1 MRLITHLLVGVALSS
16 VLKQGLITII
26 IGSLLPDIDLIIGLR
41 HRGLTHSLWMLA
53 SLINTPLS
61 IGVISHIIL
70 DLLTISGCR
79 LLYPRR
85 DYYVLTSKPVSDEVI
100 ILVSAVMLFV

>member
-1 MRLITHLLVGVALSS
+1 MRLITHLLVGVTLSS
-16 VLKQGLITII
+16 VLKQDPITII

-53 SLINTPLS
+53 TIMNTPLS
-61 IGVISHIIL
+61 IGVISHITL

-79 LLYPRR
+79 LLYPRKT
-85 DYYVLTSKPVSDEVI
+85 YYVLTRKPVSDEAV
-100 ILVSAVMLFV
+100 ILVSAVMLFA